1 MNRNRS
7 NKDEG
12 DLGEKLAVDYLEKQG
27 FQILERNFHIRGG
40 EVDIIAIDP
49 SDTSGQATL
58 AFIEVKTRRSW
69 EFGTPLEA
77 ITPWKL
83 RALIKTAQFYKQTHR
98 NLPELMR
105 IDAVAIVLGR
115 DNEIISLE
123 LVKNIS

>member
-7 NKDEG
+7 KKDEG

-27 FQILERNFHIRGG
+27 FQILTRNFRIRGG
-40 EVDIIAIDP
+40 EIDIIAID
-49 SDTSGQATL
+49 GNTL

-83 RALIKTAQFYKQTHR
+83 RAVIKTAHFYKQTHR